1 MNQEEQAFR
10 KNRKIAYFS
19 MEIGLEA
26 RIPTYSG
33 GLGVLAGDTIRAFV
47 DLKVPV
53 VAITLLSSKGYFYQ
67 KFDQEGGQKELHVH
81 WNPSDFMERL
91 PEKVKVKVEGRDVYV
106 TAWQYLLSGKDN
118 FKLPVLFLDTD
129 LEENHEGDR
138 ALTHYLYG
146 GDHRYRLSQEIVL
159 GIGGVRML
167 QKLGY
172 SGINKYHMNEGH
184 SSLLSLELL
193 RQLKEEKMDKE
204 GENFWDIE
212 EVRNHCVFTT
222 HTPVP
227 AGHDQFSYDLV
238 ERVLGEFIPWDMMK
252 ELGGVDRLN
261 MTRLALNL
269 SKYVNGVAK
278 KHEEISKDMFPG
290 FTIDSITNGVHS
302 VEWVCKSFARLFD
315 KYIKGWRC
323 DSFALRYSLAIPRE
337 EIWEAHMEA
346 KKRLI
351 NYVNQNTNVGM
362 SYNDL
367 TIGFARRITE
377 YKRPTLIFSDLKRL
391 AKISEKVGKIQIIFA
406 GKAHPSDEKGLQL
419 IKEIFRYIEELK
431 GSVKIAYLENYNIGV
446 AKFLTS
452 GVDLWLNTP
461 QRPKEASGTSGMK
474 AAHNGIPHFS
484 VLDGWWFEGHIE
496 GVTGWC
502 IGPWEI
508 EYGVDENVRD
518 SQKMY
523 EKLENIIVPLFYNER
538 DKWIDVM
545 RHSIAINASF
555 FNAQRM
561 VLEYAVN
568 AYYI

>member
-1 MNQEEQAFR
+1 MNEGEKTFR
-10 KNRKIAYFS
+10 KNKKIAYFS

-47 DLKVPV
+47 DLKMPV
-53 VAITLLSSKGYFYQ
+53 VAVTLLSSKGYFYQ
-67 KFDQEGGQKELHVH
+67 QFDQEGGQKELHVH
-81 WNPSDFMERL
+81 WNPSDFMEKL
-91 PEKVKVKVEGRDVYV
+91 PEKVKVKVEGREVYV
-106 TAWQYLLSGKDN
+106 SAWQYMLSGKDD

-138 ALTHYLYG
+138 PLTHYLYG
-146 GDHRYRLSQEIVL
+146 GDLRYRLSQEIVL

-172 SGINKYHMNEGH
+172 SSINKYHMNEGH

-193 RQLKEEKMDKE
+193 RQLKEEKMYKE
-204 GENFWDIE
+204 GEHFWDIE
-212 EVRNHCVFTT
+212 EVRNRCVFTT

-252 ELGGVDRLN
+252 KLGGADLLN

-278 KHEEISKDMFPG
+278 KHEEVSKDMFPG
-290 FTIDSITNGVHS
+290 YSIDSITNGVHS

-377 YKRPTLIFSDLKRL
+377 YKRPTLIFSDIKRL

-419 IKEIFRYIEELK
+419 IKEIFRNMDELK
-431 GSVKIAYLENYNIGV
+431 DSVKIAYLENYNIGV

-484 VLDGWWFEGHIE
+484 VLDGWWLEGHIE

-523 EKLENIIVPLFYNER
+523 EKLENVIVPLFYNER
-538 DKWIDVM
+538 DNWIDVM

-561 VLEYAVN
+561 VQEYAVN
-568 AYYI
+568 AYFI

>member
-1 MNQEEQAFR
+1 MEDIKAFR
-10 KNRKIAYFS
+10 KNIKVAYFS
-19 MEIGLEA
+19 MEIGLNA
-26 RIPTYSG
+26 SIPTYSG

-47 DLKVPV
+47 DLKMPV

-67 KFDQEGGQKELHVH
+67 KFNDEGEQEELPVH

-91 PEKVKVKVEGRDVYV
+91 PEKVKVNIEGRDVYV
-106 TAWQYLLSGKDN
+106 AAWQYLLSGKDD

-129 LEENHEGDR
+129 LEENEEGDR
-138 ALTHYLYG
+138 TVTQYLYG
-146 GDHRYRLSQEIVL
+146 GDQQYRLSQEIVL
-159 GIGGVRML
+159 GVGGFRML
-167 QKLGY
+167 QELGY
-172 SGINKYHMNEGH
+172 TEIIKYHMNEGH

-193 RQLKEEKMDKE
+193 RQLDEEKINEE
-204 GENFWDIE
+204 GENPWDIE
-212 EVRNHCVFTT
+212 EVRNRCVFTT

-227 AGHDQFSYDLV
+227 AGHDQFPYDLV
-238 ERVLGEFIPWDMMK
+238 ERVLGEFIPWHMMK
-252 ELGGVDRLN
+252 KLGGEDLLN

-278 KHEEISKDMFPG
+278 KHEEVSKDMFPG
-290 FTIDSITNGVHS
+290 YSIDSITNGVHS
-302 VEWVCKSFARLFD
+302 VEWVCKSFARIFD
-315 KYIKGWRC
+315 KYIKGWRG
-323 DSFALRYSLAIPRE
+323 DSFALRYSLAIPRK
-337 EIWEAHMEA
+337 EIWKAHMEA
-346 KKRLI
+346 KERLI
-351 NYVNQNTNVGM
+351 NCVNQNTNVGM

-377 YKRPTLIFSDLKRL
+377 YKRPTLIFSDIKRL

-419 IKEIFRYIEELK
+419 IKEIFRNMDELK
-431 GSVKIAYLENYNIGV
+431 ASVKIAYLENYNIGV
-446 AKFLTS
+446 AKLLTS

-518 SQKMY
+518 SQKIY
-523 EKLENIIVPLFYNER
+523 DKLENIIVPLFYNER

-561 VLEYAVN
+561 VQEYAVN
-568 AYYI
+568 AYFI